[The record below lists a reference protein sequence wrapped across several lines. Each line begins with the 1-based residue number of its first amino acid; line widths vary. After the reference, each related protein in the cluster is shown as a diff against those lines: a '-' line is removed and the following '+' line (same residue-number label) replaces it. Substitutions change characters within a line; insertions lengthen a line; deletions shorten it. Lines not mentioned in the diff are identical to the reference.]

1 MKNHK
6 VCGKFPLT
14 EEQKNRVAEARAE
27 FAAGKSVS
35 GDKLMKDVEKWLLI
49 DNH

>member
-1 MKNHK
+1 MKSHK
-6 VCGKFPLT
+6 DSGKLLLT

-27 FAAGKSVS
+27 FAAGKSIP
-35 GDKLMKDVEKWLLI
+35 GDELMKDVEKWLLS